1 MESKK
6 IRGFVMPY
14 VGKDTS
20 FAQLT
25 RLRNKIKSRSI
36 KLNEIMKGKS
46 ERNSILNF
54 CRYNQ
59 LSFIKNYYKITLA
72 IVLNNYSIVT
82 LIMVIFVEV

>member
-54 CRYNQ
+54 CR
-59 LSFIKNYYKITLA
+59 
-72 IVLNNYSIVT
+72 
-82 LIMVIFVEV
+82 